1 MMMTPAV
8 CQVPIRRTHAQ
19 VSKTTSAE
27 SLAVAARYV
36 L

>member
-1 MMMTPAV
+1 
-8 CQVPIRRTHAQ
+8 VPIRRTHAQ

-27 SLAVAARYV
+27 SLTVAARYV